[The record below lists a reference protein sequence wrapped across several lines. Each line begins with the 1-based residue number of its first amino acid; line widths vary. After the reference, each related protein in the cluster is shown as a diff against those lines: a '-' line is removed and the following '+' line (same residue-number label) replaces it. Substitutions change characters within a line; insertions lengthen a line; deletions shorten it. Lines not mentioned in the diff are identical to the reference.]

1 MKAKDFKNK
10 RVVVMGLGLHG
21 GGVGTARFMA
31 KAGAKVLVTDLKKEE
46 ELKDSLKVLKE
57 FKNIEYVLGQ
67 HRMEDFKTADYI
79 IRNPGVPDDS
89 KHLIVAR
96 ENKIPIENDIGI
108 FFELCKAQI
117 IGVTGSKGKSTTAA
131 LIVDVLKTTYQSVF
145 FAGNNRVSVLDV
157 LPLVKKHSLVVLELS
172 SWRLEGLAHHQKS
185 PHVAV
190 VTNIYDEHL
199 NRYKNFKEYRKSKE
213 LIFKWQDETD
223 FVFVNKELR
232 ELPGLEKTSG
242 RVVFYSGKN
251 EEVAVLVGKIY
262 MVPEEKAL
270 KAVGDFV
277 GLPGRM
283 EKVLEKNGV
292 EFVNDT
298 CATHPKAV
306 IRALEALP
314 GKKIVLI
321 AGGADKKSDFS
332 ELNNVIDNRVKN
344 LILLP
349 GEASDKIIVKIP
361 VVKVETMAEAVHEAI
376 QVASV
381 GDTVILSPGA
391 ASFGLFEHE
400 FQRGEEFESY
410 VKHKKI

>member
-1 MKAKDFKNK
+1 M
-10 RVVVMGLGLHG
+10 
-21 GGVGTARFMA
+21 
-31 KAGAKVLVTDLKKEE
+31 
-46 ELKDSLKVLKE
+46 
-57 FKNIEYVLGQ
+57 
-67 HRMEDFKTADYI
+67 
-79 IRNPGVPDDS
+79 
-89 KHLIVAR
+89 
-96 ENKIPIENDIGI
+96 
-108 FFELCKAQI
+108 
-117 IGVTGSKGKSTTAA
+117 
-131 LIVDVLKTTYQSVF
+131 
-145 FAGNNRVSVLDV
+145 
-157 LPLVKKHSLVVLELS
+157 
-172 SWRLEGLAHHQKS
+172 
-185 PHVAV
+185 
-190 VTNIYDEHL
+190 